1 MSVNGNGNGNLCK
14 LWDENACRVEDL
26 TFRRTGDFFVV
37 RGRVTNTLDCTIPH
51 PELRLELF
59 DAFKKLIYTKVFHIV
74 KRRFGPGETC
84 EFKFEDEW
92 RKGSA
97 RARVVTNPSNSSREI
112 RVAPPPHLA
121 INELNEWQDE
131 LVCGTKHAVIQKG
144 DMVFAS
150 VSEVTEPP
158 LVFGSIV
165 QLVTRSPYYHMVM
178 YDHGGRFVHA
188 GWPRVEA
195 RDICQYYFKRP
206 NTVLAW
212 GRPRTPG
219 GRSPEPGEASQ
230 AVAFLEKRIGK
241 PYDILGNL
249 PFIFRA
255 DGLARVPFFLRKMTQ
270 DRSTAAEKRNWQC
283 SEIVAAAWYNAAH
296 VSFVENMH
304 DRTYLSPADIYEST
318 NTDIVCILR
327 LNNGGTTLL
336 VK

>member
-1 MSVNGNGNGNLCK
+1 MSVNGNGNGNLCR
-14 LWDENACRVEDL
+14 LWDENACRVENL

-37 RGRVTNTLDCTIPH
+37 RGRVTNTLGCIIPH

-59 DAFKKLIYTKVFHIV
+59 DSSAKLLYCKVFHLV
-74 KRRFGPGETC
+74 KRRFEPGDAC

-92 RKGSA
+92 RKGAAS
-97 RARVVTNPSNSSREI
+97 ARVVTNPANSSRD
-112 RVAPPPHLA
+112 
-121 INELNEWQDE
+121 LNEWQDE
-131 LVCGTKHAVIQKG
+131 LICGPKHAVIQRG

-150 VSEVTEPP
+150 VSEVTESP

-188 GWPRVEA
+188 GWPKVEA
-195 RDICQYYFKRP
+195 RNIWQYYFKRP

-212 GRPRTPG
+212 GRPRTPD
-219 GRSPEPGEASQ
+219 GRSPKSDEASQ

-255 DGLARVPFFLRKMTQ
+255 DGLAKIPFFLRKLTQ
-270 DRSTAAEKRNWQC
+270 DRGTSHDKKTWQC

-296 VSFVENMH
+296 VSFVEDMH

-318 NTDIVCILR
+318 STDIVCILR
-327 LNNGGTTLL
+327 LNNGGTTLM